1 MGKIDLSEMYKDIQE
16 EMIASLNLSSPIPHP
31 TMKGDATEYDW
42 INFFSKYLPKR
53 YSVDKGIII
62 DSNGDTS
69 DQIDIII
76 YDTQYSY
83 FVFNKSNE
91 NNKTV
96 IIPAESVYA
105 IFEVKPMLNKAN
117 MKYAEKKAASVRKL
131 YRTSVPIRHAGGY
144 YPPKELHEILAGLLT
159 TKFDWSSPIQDNVIK
174 KLNEESHYKR
184 LDLVCS
190 IDRCTVSVNTNTFI
204 KDYNKKEKYDIEFC
218 EAEHSLIF
226 LLISLL
232 KKLQDIGTAPAIDFE
247 AFKKPIETNKV

>member
-96 IIPAESVYA
+96 IIPVESVYA

-159 TKFDWSSPIQDNVIK
+159 TKFDWSSPIQDNVIN

-190 IDRCTVSVNTNTFI
+190 IDRCCMAHELGHSFQLQIPADSVGDAWGGSGFFEMTSQWMLWQVNPDWLTDEN
-204 KDYNKKEKYDIEFC
+204 Y
-218 EAEHSLIF
+218 H
-226 LLISLL
+226 
-232 KKLQDIGTAPAIDFE
+232 FE